1 MWLAASSRLPSD
13 YFAIRNCCVS
23 TQRLYHCVSAW
34 PCGQAL
40 ILTFGSLTA
49 RVARRAATCQLH
61 FSLALRPSMLSVLRP
76 AHRPRCAARQR
87 ASSIAITMLSLW
99 LAAFRL
105 LSSYLAIRNGCV
117 STATVSIA
125 FKLGLAAKRSLY
137 HLDRLPPALRGVQRL
152 ANCILAWPYG
162 QACFLSC
169 RPAQHRPGCT
179 ARQRASSI

>member
-1 MWLAASSRLPSD
+1 MWLAASSRLLSD
-13 YFAIRNCCVS
+13 YFAIRNGCVS

-40 ILTFGSLTA
+40 FLTFRSLTA

-61 FSLALRPSMLSVLRP
+61 FSLGLRPSMLSVLRP
-76 AHRPRCAARQR
+76 AHRPRCAARRR

-117 STATVSIA
+117 STATVPIA

-137 HLDRLPPALRGVQRL
+137 SLDRSPPALRGVQRSS
-152 ANCILAWPYG
+152 NCIQPGLTAKHMLSILWP
-162 QACFLSC
+162 AHHPRC
-169 RPAQHRPGCT
+169 A
-179 ARQRASSI
+179 ARQHASTI

>member
-1 MWLAASSRLPSD
+1 MAASRLPFD
-13 YFAIRNCCVS
+13 YFAIRNGCVS
-23 TQRLYHCVSAW
+23 TQRLHHCVSAW
-34 PCGQAL
+34 PYGQAL
-40 ILTFGSLTA
+40 ILTFRSLTA
-49 RVARRAATCQLH
+49 RVARRAAICHLH
-61 FSLALRPSMLSVLRP
+61 FNLALRGQACSLFFGLLTARV
-76 AHRPRCAARQR
+76 ARCAARQH
-87 ASSIAITMLSLW
+87 ASTIAITMLSLW

-169 RPAQHRPGCT
+169 VGPLST
-179 ARQRASSI
+179 ARVARRVSVPHL